1 MVRSVEAPAVPP
13 DPWTDPEAV
22 RTEVVRTPVLRTG
35 REGMVIGRP
44 CRSDSMPRAAIGAAL
59 MTVCFGVRVR
69 VGVA

>member
-1 MVRSVEAPAVPP
+1 
-13 DPWTDPEAV
+13 
-22 RTEVVRTPVLRTG
+22 VRTPVLRTG
-35 REGMVIGRP
+35 REGIVIGRP